1 MVETKHGRVLCFLG
15 LVLACPPA
23 GGTSTLAKR
32 SELSSKMISFCVER
46 ALVAQVGGPVLYL
59 NVAGQQT
66 STRIEKPFVPP
77 PGGQVRF
84 LNGARG
90 LNALSKGTQ
99 SGTVQTAHLHTE
111 VNAFLARELAAHV
124 ADIKTIEPPPDRVVG
139 ALTTGEFSW
148 GTFMRAVAAY
158 ADSTGQR
165 ELAGRDLPKWVGKI
179 GLIEAKGGG
188 KAFSQLYAA
197 LALRHF
203 GRDLKT
209 NPLWQSLSPDEQTAW
224 RSLLNPERFYDPKTN
239 KVIELAENYL
249 GVAARI
255 ASINYEMGIS
265 TDRNFLDKLLD
276 RAAVPFTS
284 GALYADDAPPTGR
297 FDRYSN
303 EYARYVWEAAER
315 VGRQDILEKL
325 RPSLLRQM
333 QLWWDLVSEDGYGYN
348 WGRSQGIVSYLDTPE
363 IAGFLASHPEF
374 RPAPLKEIAAHYY
387 QAWRYLRQDY
397 RDNAHLLSLFAFGRG
412 NYSYISL
419 QREWQQTTGFFGKL
433 ANSHT
438 PLMNA
443 LEREGIT
450 SFPAVPTLPQVAR
463 FEFFRKNNERSAGV
477 WIVRQG
483 ALRFALPIT
492 TGPKPGVADYLPVP
506 HGLPGFSAPVEQVY
520 PALTA
525 FVELD
530 DGRTIV
536 AADGADQI
544 EPSLDNQSLRVRWNR
559 WAMLGAP
566 SGVLVD
572 VGLTSEIVWRIDKGK
587 LTREET
593 LTANTPLR
601 IRKWRLAVPTTYE
614 HVQTILNNKTRA
626 DRFSSKE
633 GSLEVSMV
641 QASFPISTQLFASG
655 NSPLGRG
662 VKGAIPLHAVFESH
676 NLRVE
681 PGNPLRTRLALAVI
695 SGPALEI
702 NVATNQIK
710 N

>member
-1 MVETKHGRVLCFLG
+1 MVEIKHGRVVCVLG
-15 LVLACPPA
+15 LVL
-23 GGTSTLAKR
+23 GLLTNLATTN
-32 SELSSKMISFCVER
+32 
-46 ALVAQVGGPVLYL
+46 AQRLEI
-59 NVAGQQT
+59 NGQGLEINAD
-66 STRIEKPFVPP
+66 RLEKPLVSPA
-77 PGGQVRF
+77 GGQVRS
-84 LNGARG
+84 LNETKRAQRS
-90 LNALSKGTQ
+90 A
-99 SGTVQTAHLHTE
+99 TVQTADLRAE
-111 VNAFLARELAAHV
+111 VNAFLAKELAAHV
-124 ADIKTIEPPPDRVVG
+124 ADIKTLEPPPDRVVG
-139 ALTTGEFSW
+139 ALTVGEFSW

-158 ADSTGQR
+158 ADTAGQH
-165 ELAGRDLPKWVGKI
+165 ELAGRDLAKWVGKI

-209 NPLWQSLSPDEQTAW
+209 NPLWQSLTPEEQTAW
-224 RSLLNPERFYDPKTN
+224 RSLLNPERFYDPKSN

-265 TDRNFLDKLLD
+265 NDRNFLDKLLD

-315 VGRQDILEKL
+315 AGRKDILEKL
-325 RPSLLRQM
+325 RPSLVRQM

-363 IAGFLASHPEF
+363 IAGFLASHSEF
-374 RPAPLKEIAAHYY
+374 RPAPLAEIAAHYY

-438 PLMNA
+438 PLMKA
-443 LEREGIT
+443 LEREGVT
-450 SFPAVPTLPQVAR
+450 SFPAVPTLPRVAR
-463 FEFFRKNNERSAGV
+463 FEFFRQDKERSAGV
-477 WIVRQG
+477 WVVRQG
-483 ALRFALPIT
+483 PLRFALPIT
-492 TGPKPGVADYLPVP
+492 TGTKPGVADYLPAP
-506 HGLPGFSAPVEQVY
+506 YGLPGFSAPVEQVY

-525 FVELD
+525 FVELE

-536 AADGADQI
+536 ATDGADLI
-544 EPSLDNQSLRVRWNR
+544 EPSTDNQSLRARWNR
-559 WAMLGAP
+559 WALLGAR
-566 SGVLVD
+566 SGELID
-572 VGLTSEIVWRIDKGK
+572 VGLTSEVVWAINKGT

-593 LTANTPLR
+593 LSAKNPLK
-601 IRKWRLAVPTTYE
+601 IRSWRLAVPTTYE
-614 HVQTILNNKTRA
+614 HVETTLNNKTRA

-641 QASFPISTQLFASG
+641 QASFPMTTELFAPG
-655 NSPLGRG
+655 NGPLGRG
-662 VKGAIPLHAVFESH
+662 VKGPIPLHTVFEGH
-676 NLRVE
+676 NLRVQ
-681 PGNPLRTRLALAVI
+681 PGNPLRTRLALAV
-695 SGPALEI
+695 SSRPVSSRPALETKI
-702 NVATNQIK
+702 GTKQAK
-710 N
+710 H